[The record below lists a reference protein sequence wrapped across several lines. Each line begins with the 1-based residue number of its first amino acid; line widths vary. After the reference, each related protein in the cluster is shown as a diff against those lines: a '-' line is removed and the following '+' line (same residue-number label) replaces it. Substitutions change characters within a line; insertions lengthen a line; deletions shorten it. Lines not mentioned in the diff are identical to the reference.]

1 MAYFIIFLAVNLF
14 FLRRIENGFLGPS
27 SMFTSVWMFTCLI
40 YMTGI
45 INYDAPTVEL
55 FAVLF
60 SSFGFFY
67 IGYYITYFLEPSR
80 SIAFHAHKKL
90 LRDESKSIE
99 LVFYF
104 LFGLLAIRTISVA
117 FGLYFRFGGV
127 AAIFANG
134 DLIYELTRKGLW
146 SPGIPV
152 VLPVEMLSGF
162 FTSYRYLK
170 TGRFDKLSW
179 LTIFFIILVT
189 TLLQSRYMLIMSFMA
204 LVSPIVGSLP
214 KLRLLNIRRLLIL
227 IAIIV
232 SITMSR
238 ALTSRVYGG
247 GDGFGSL
254 AYAGEL
260 ASVVY
265 YLSCGVAG
273 LNEYIQIG
281 VDEFSGSYTLNG
293 LASVIELVTFQEG
306 LSMRFEEVEYLTPT
320 PTIIASA
327 FKFIIDDFGVFSPF
341 VFGLLG
347 VSVRFFYR
355 SCRNDKSRL
364 KLLIFSAL
372 YMTLGISF
380 FSWTFFI
387 AGFWLYIISGTFL
400 IFLTR
405 TNFLRLIIK

>member
-1 MAYFIIFLAVNLF
+1 
-14 FLRRIENGFLGPS
+14 
-27 SMFTSVWMFTCLI
+27 
-40 YMTGI
+40 MTGI
-45 INYDAPTVEL
+45 INYESPSGEFLT
-55 FAVLF
+55 VLF
-60 SSFGFFY
+60 SLFSFFY
-67 IGYYITYFLEPSR
+67 FGYYITFFLESR
-80 SIAFHAHKKL
+80 KSNAFHANKKL
-90 LRDESKSIE
+90 FKDESKSIE

-104 LFGLLAIRTISVA
+104 LLGLLAIRAISVA

-162 FTSYRYLK
+162 FTSYRFLK

-189 TLLQSRYMLIMSFMA
+189 TLLQSRYMLVMSFMA

-247 GDGFGSL
+247 GDRFGSL

-273 LNEYIQIG
+273 LNEYIRLG
-281 VDEFSGSYTLNG
+281 VDEFSASYTLNG
-293 LASVIELVTFQEG
+293 LARVIELVTFKEG
-306 LSMRFEEVEYLTPT
+306 LAMGFEEVTYLTPT

-347 VSVRFFYR
+347 ASVRFFYR

-364 KLLIFSAL
+364 RLFIFSAL

-387 AGFWLYIISGTFL
+387 GGFWLYIISGTFL
-400 IFLTR
+400 IFLTQ